1 MPPAVLFTPPI
12 NGVFVVRS
20 PRPEKQVL
28 GCLGAQLSVPWG
40 QLNYMK
46 IRILAS
52 ALLCGL
58 ALSSGPVAQARERTL
73 DVYWI
78 DVEGGAA
85 TLIVTP
91 EKEAVLID
99 SGSAG
104 GRDARRIHDAAD
116 AAGLKKID
124 YFILTHFHTDHFG
137 GIAELAQLIPIGTVY
152 DNGIP
157 DTDPDHNPNDT
168 KFPGRIQP
176 YRDMKADKRVVIQ
189 PGDVIPLR
197 RDENQD
203 ALHVLLHC
211 IGARQMFIPAPTN
224 APANAECNGAPTRP
238 PDTSDNKNS
247 VVMLLEYG
255 PFRLFA
261 GGDLTWNLE
270 AHLVC
275 PVNLVGMVDV
285 YQVDHHG
292 LDLSN
297 NPLLVRALSPT
308 VTVMSNG
315 PIKGCQPGTFATLSS
330 VPSIQASYQI
340 HRNLRDDSTNNAPI
354 DYIAN
359 LTEHCPGNYIRLS
372 VALDGKSYTVS
383 IPGTGHHQT
392 YQTKGQAAN

>member
-1 MPPAVLFTPPI
+1 
-12 NGVFVVRS
+12 
-20 PRPEKQVL
+20 
-28 GCLGAQLSVPWG
+28 
-40 QLNYMK
+40 MK
-46 IRILAS
+46 IRPFASIFICAVAVLS
-52 ALLCGL
+52 AL
-58 ALSSGPVAQARERTL
+58 AAQARERTL

-91 EKEAVLID
+91 EREAVLID

-104 GRDARRIHDAAD
+104 GRDARRIHEAAED
-116 AAGLKKID
+116 AGLKRID

-137 GIAELAQLIPIGTVY
+137 GIAELARLMPIGTVY

-168 KFPGRIQP
+168 LFPGRIQP

-197 RDENQD
+197 QDENQD
-203 ALHVLLHC
+203 ALQVLLHC
-211 IGARQMFIPAPTN
+211 LGARQTFIPAPTN
-224 APANAECNGAPTRP
+224 APVTAGCDGAPTRP
-238 PDTSDNKNS
+238 LDTSDNKNS

-261 GGDLTWNLE
+261 GGDLTWNVE

-275 PVNLVGMVDV
+275 PVNLVGPVDI

-297 NPLLVRALSPT
+297 NPLLVQALSPT
-308 VTVMSNG
+308 VTIMSNG
-315 PIKGCQPGTFATLSS
+315 PFKGCQPGTFATLSS
-330 VPSIQASYQI
+330 VPSIEASYQI
-340 HRNLRDDSTNNAPI
+340 HRNLRADSTNNTSM

-372 VALDGKSYTVS
+372 VAPDGKSYTVS

-392 YQTKGQAAN
+392 YKTKGVAAD